1 MRRTIVAGNWKMNA
15 SKESVNKL
23 ILGILSGMSEVSSEV
38 VVCAPFPYLSQVESL
53 ISDSQVKLGAQ
64 NINTNSSGA
73 FTGEVSANM
82 IKDFGV
88 GHVIVGH
95 SERRSLYGESSS
107 LVAEKVKAA
116 LDNDLTPLL
125 CVGESH
131 EQREA
136 GETETVVAEQINAV
150 IELMGVGAFR
160 NIIVAYEPVWAIGT
174 GKTASPEQAQAAHLF
189 IRSLLGESN
198 ESIAEGTPIL
208 YGGSMNAGNANELIS
223 CADIDG
229 GLIGGASLKAED
241 FLQICKAG

>member
-1 MRRTIVAGNWKMNA
+1 MNA

-23 ILGILSGMSEVSSEV
+23 ILGILSGMNEVSSEV

-53 ISDSQVKLGAQ
+53 IADSQVKLGAQ
-64 NINTNSSGA
+64 NLNTNSSGA

-82 IKDFGV
+82 IKDFGAR
-88 GHVIVGH
+88 HVIIGH
-95 SERRSLYGESSS
+95 SERRSLYGETSS

-116 LDNDLTPLL
+116 LDHDLTPLL
-125 CVGESH
+125 CVGEAL

-150 IELMGVGAFR
+150 IGLGGIRAFR
-160 NIIVAYEPVWAIGT
+160 NIIIAYEPVWAIGT
-174 GKTASPEQAQAAHLF
+174 GKTASPRQAQEVHLF

-198 ESIAEGTPIL
+198 ESIAQNTPIL
-208 YGGSMNAGNANELIS
+208 YGGSMNSGNANELIA

-229 GLIGGASLKAED
+229 GLIGGAALKAED

>member
-1 MRRTIVAGNWKMNA
+1 MNA

-23 ILGILSGMSEVSSEV
+23 MLGILSGMGKVSSEV
-38 VVCAPFPYLSQVESL
+38 LVCAPFPYLSQVENLVANSE
-53 ISDSQVKLGAQ
+53 VKLGAQ
-64 NINTNSSGA
+64 NLNVNSSGA

-82 IKDFGV
+82 IKDFGAK
-88 GHVIVGH
+88 HVIVGH
-95 SERRSLYGESSS
+95 SERRSLYGETNP

-116 LDNDLTPLL
+116 LEGGLTPLL
-125 CVGESH
+125 CVGESL

-136 GETETVVAEQINAV
+136 GETEVVVAEQINTV
-150 IELMGVGAFR
+150 IELVGIGAFR
-160 NIIVAYEPVWAIGT
+160 NIIIAYEPVWAIGT

-189 IRSLLGESN
+189 IRDLLRESD
-198 ESIAEGTPIL
+198 ESIAQSISIL

-229 GLIGGASLKAED
+229 GLIGGAALKAED

>member
-1 MRRTIVAGNWKMNA
+1 MNA

-23 ILGILSGMSEVSSEV
+23 ILDILSGMSEVSSEV
-38 VVCAPFPYLSQVESL
+38 VVCAPFPYLSQVERL
-53 ISDSQVKLGAQ
+53 IADSQVKLGAQ
-64 NINTNSSGA
+64 NLNTNSSGA

-82 IKDFGV
+82 IKDFGAR
-88 GHVIVGH
+88 HVIVGH
-95 SERRSLYGESSS
+95 SERRSLYGETSC

-125 CVGESH
+125 CVGESL

-150 IELMGVGAFR
+150 IGLVGISAFR
-160 NIIVAYEPVWAIGT
+160 NVIVAYEPVWAIGT
-174 GKTASPEQAQAAHLF
+174 GKTASPKQAQAVHLF
-189 IRSLLGESN
+189 IRGLLGEN
-198 ESIAEGTPIL
+198 NKNIAQNTPIL
-208 YGGSMNAGNANELIS
+208 YGGSMNAGNANELIA

-229 GLIGGASLKAED
+229 GLIGGAALKAED

>member
-1 MRRTIVAGNWKMNA
+1 MNA
-15 SKESVNKL
+15 STESVNKL

-38 VVCAPFPYLSQVESL
+38 VVCAPFPYLSQVEDL
-53 ISDSQVKLGAQ
+53 IADSQVKLGAQ
-64 NINTNSSGA
+64 NLNTNASGA

-82 IKDFGV
+82 IKDFGAR
-88 GHVIVGH
+88 HVIVGH
-95 SERRSLYGESSS
+95 SERRSLYGETSP

-125 CVGESH
+125 CVGESL

-150 IELMGVGAFR
+150 IELVGIGSFR
-160 NIIVAYEPVWAIGT
+160 NIIIAYEPVWAIGT
-174 GKTASPEQAQAAHLF
+174 GKTASPGQAQAAHLF
-189 IRSLLGESN
+189 IRSLLRESD
-198 ESIAEGTPIL
+198 ESIAQNTPIL
-208 YGGSMNAGNANELIS
+208 YGGSMNADNANDLIS

-229 GLIGGASLKAED
+229 GLIGGAALKSED

>member
-1 MRRTIVAGNWKMNA
+1 VAGNWKMNA

-38 VVCAPFPYLSQVESL
+38 VVCAPFPYFSQVEGL
-53 ISDSQVKLGAQ
+53 IADSQIKLGAQ
-64 NINTNSSGA
+64 NLNTNSSGA

-88 GHVIVGH
+88 RHVIVGH
-95 SERRSLYGESSS
+95 SERRSLYGETNP
-107 LVAEKVKAA
+107 LVAEKVKAS
-116 LDNDLTPLL
+116 LDSDLTPLL
-125 CVGESH
+125 CVGESL

-150 IELMGVGAFR
+150 IELVGIGAFR
-160 NIIVAYEPVWAIGT
+160 NIIIAYEPVWAIGT
-174 GKTASPEQAQAAHLF
+174 GKTASPEQAQAVHLF

-198 ESIAEGTPIL
+198 ENIAQNTPIL

-229 GLIGGASLKAED
+229 GLIGGAALKVED

>member
-1 MRRTIVAGNWKMNA
+1 MNA

-38 VVCAPFPYLSQVESL
+38 VVCAPFPYLSQVEAL
-53 ISDSQVKLGAQ
+53 ITHSQVKLGAQ
-64 NINTNSSGA
+64 NLNISPGGA

-82 IKDFGV
+82 IKDFGAR
-88 GHVIVGH
+88 HVIVGH
-95 SERRSLYGESSS
+95 SERRSLYRETSS

-125 CVGESH
+125 CVGESL

-150 IELMGVGAFR
+150 IELVGIGAFR
-160 NIIVAYEPVWAIGT
+160 NIIIAYEPVWAIGT
-174 GKTASPEQAQAAHLF
+174 GKTASPEQAQAVHLF

-198 ESIAEGTPIL
+198 ESIAQGTPIL

-229 GLIGGASLKAED
+229 GLIGGAALKAED